1 MSYVEKNPW
10 VLHFGGAGCNGCSME
25 VQACFSPEFDI
36 EQYGVRRTDNPKHAD
51 VLLITGIVEEENRE
65 YLLHLYEQMAEPRA
79 VVAVGACAC
88 SGGIFEGCGDVLSG
102 ADQVLPVNLYVPG
115 CAARP
120 EIIMDGIFKCFD
132 EPEDLEESAVAEDA
146 AKGAPEESAEKS
158 EEPEEKQDDGDE
170 KTEVEDS
177 EEEEQDDE
185 E

>member
-10 VLHFGGAGCNGCSME
+10 ILHFDGAGCNGCGTE
-25 VQACFSPEFDI
+25 VQACFSPKFDI

-51 VLLITGIVEEENRE
+51 VLLITGIVEDENRE
-65 YLLHLYEQMAEPRA
+65 YLMHLYEEMAEPKA

-102 ADQVLPVNLYVPG
+102 ADQVLPVDLYVPG

-120 EIIMDGIFKCFD
+120 EIIIDGILKCFD
-132 EPEDLEESAVAEDA
+132 KPEELEETA
-146 AKGAPEESAEKS
+146 
-158 EEPEEKQDDGDE
+158 EKQDDEEE
-170 KTEVEDS
+170 KAEVKDS

-185 E
+185 